1 MNKPFH
7 VRKLNN
13 GVVVEFFDHSNRYF
27 GDYYRV
33 KINAIATIPVMVDS
47 LSEDL
52 QKFAATCPEGIK
64 YEKSL
69 EQMGVATGEVQA
81 VTESLI
87 DNFITSVAGYL
98 EGNNF
103 SESLLRKQMNE
114 KMTGSRFSP

>member
-13 GVVVEFFDHSNRYF
+13 GVVVEFFDQSNRYF

-33 KINAIATIPVMVDS
+33 KINAIATIPVIVD
-47 LSEDL
+47 LLPKEL
-52 QKFAATCPEGIK
+52 QKVSATCPDYIN

-69 EQMGVATGEVQA
+69 EQMGVATSEVQA
-81 VTESLI
+81 VTEALI
-87 DNFITSVAGYL
+87 NNFITSVAGYM

-103 SESLLRKQMNE
+103 SESLLRKQMNYCQNLYY
-114 KMTGSRFSP
+114 S